1 MQYLLQQDIAS
12 FIPVHP
18 LPLGLALP
26 SPLKPDGHVQVK
38 LPGGVFTQVA
48 PVTQTA
54 VSMVHS
60 SMSIIENN
68 NHLTILLATS
78 YSNIPSHVKF
88 PGVLTHA

>member
-1 MQYLLQQDIAS
+1 MYLLALHYYSTYHPSSRQAKLIAKYKHKHV
-12 FIPVHP
+12 PVHP
-18 LPLGLALP
+18 LPSGRALP

-60 SMSIIENN
+60 SMSEE
-68 NHLTILLATS
+68 
-78 YSNIPSHVKF
+78 VR
-88 PGVLTHA
+88 